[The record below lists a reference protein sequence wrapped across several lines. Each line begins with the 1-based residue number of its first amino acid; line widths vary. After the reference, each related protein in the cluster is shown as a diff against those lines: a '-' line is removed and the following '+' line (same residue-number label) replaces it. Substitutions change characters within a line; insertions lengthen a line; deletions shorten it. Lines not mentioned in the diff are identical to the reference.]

1 MALGP
6 FYVAQKLKQ
15 TNGPHGTAIL
25 MRHGETEWNKQGRVM
40 GRNPVELTEHGR
52 AQVAATARFAESIK
66 PDLIVTSPLVRA
78 RQSAEILAAALGGI
92 EIRRGACHRR
102 SALRSLG
109 GVALSRANR
118 RSALRHLPEIAD
130 YAPTPGGETIPEV
143 QARGVEAVM
152 RMIEAHPGER
162 IVFVSHG
169 DIVRTV
175 LCHFLKVELEHFH
188 RIRVDNAALSAIQ
201 ISGEFAEVKFL
212 NLTPIRTRLSSRP
225 SQPRA
230 AKPNRPNPSSE
241 VRIPPG
247 TRGRT
252 DRTMRVSTL
261 IASILFLLCGF
272 TTAEASSEGRT
283 AAIASATK
291 VALGWLKLVDEGSYA
306 ASWTAASSLF
316 KGQVSEAGWT
326 SGKLVGTR
334 SEA

>member
-52 AQVAATARFAESIK
+52 AQVAATAHFAKSIK

-92 EIRRGACHRR
+92 EIIEEPA
-102 SALRSLG
+102 
-109 GVALSRANR
+109 
-118 RSALRHLPEIAD
+118 IAEVLYGRWEGMHYHELID
-130 YAPTPGGETIPEV
+130 DPHYVTYRKSPIQHPTPGGETIPEV
-143 QARGVEAVM
+143 QARGVEGVM
-152 RMIEAHPGER
+152 RTIEARPGQR
-162 IVFVSHG
+162 VVFVSHG

-212 NLTPIRTRLSSRP
+212 NLMPDPQQAFLAP
-225 SQPRA
+225 F
-230 AKPNRPNPSSE
+230 
-241 VRIPPG
+241 
-247 TRGRT
+247 
-252 DRTMRVSTL
+252 ST
-261 IASILFLLCGF
+261 A
-272 TTAEASSEGRT
+272 
-283 AAIASATK
+283 
-291 VALGWLKLVDEGSYA
+291 
-306 ASWTAASSLF
+306 
-316 KGQVSEAGWT
+316 
-326 SGKLVGTR
+326 R
-334 SEA
+334 SETKPVEPK

>member
-52 AQVAATARFAESIK
+52 AQVAATARFAGSIK

-78 RQSAEILAAALGGI
+78 RQSAEILASALGGI
-92 EIRRGACHRR
+92 QIVEEPA
-102 SALRSLG
+102 
-109 GVALSRANR
+109 
-118 RSALRHLPEIAD
+118 IAEVLYGRWEGLHYHELID
-130 YAPTPGGETIPEV
+130 DPHYITYRKSPILHPTPGGETIPEV

-152 RMIEAHPGER
+152 RTIEAHPGQR
-162 IVFVSHG
+162 VVFVSHG

-212 NLTPIRTRLSSRP
+212 NLTPDP
-225 SQPRA
+225 HQAFVAPF
-230 AKPNRPNPSSE
+230 
-241 VRIPPG
+241 
-247 TRGRT
+247 
-252 DRTMRVSTL
+252 ST
-261 IASILFLLCGF
+261 A
-272 TTAEASSEGRT
+272 
-283 AAIASATK
+283 
-291 VALGWLKLVDEGSYA
+291 
-306 ASWTAASSLF
+306 
-316 KGQVSEAGWT
+316 
-326 SGKLVGTR
+326 R
-334 SEA
+334 SETKAAEPK

>member
-78 RQSAEILAAALGGI
+78 RQSAEIFAAALGGI
-92 EIRRGACHRR
+92 EILEEPA
-102 SALRSLG
+102 
-109 GVALSRANR
+109 
-118 RSALRHLPEIAD
+118 IAEVLYGRWEGLHYHELID
-130 YAPTPGGETIPEV
+130 DPHYITYRKSPIQHPTPGGETIPEV
-143 QARGVEAVM
+143 QARGVAAVM
-152 RMIEAHPGER
+152 RMIEAHPGQR

-212 NLTPIRTRLSSRP
+212 NLTPDPHQAFVAPFATARTET
-225 SQPRA
+225 
-230 AKPNRPNPSSE
+230 KP
-241 VRIPPG
+241 
-247 TRGRT
+247 
-252 DRTMRVSTL
+252 
-261 IASILFLLCGF
+261 
-272 TTAEASSEGRT
+272 AEP
-283 AAIASATK
+283 K
-291 VALGWLKLVDEGSYA
+291 
-306 ASWTAASSLF
+306 
-316 KGQVSEAGWT
+316 
-326 SGKLVGTR
+326 
-334 SEA
+334 

>member
-52 AQVAATARFAESIK
+52 AQVAATARFAETIK

-92 EIRRGACHRR
+92 EILEEPA
-102 SALRSLG
+102 
-109 GVALSRANR
+109 
-118 RSALRHLPEIAD
+118 IAEVLYGRWEGLHYHELID
-130 YAPTPGGETIPEV
+130 DPHYITYRKSPIQHPTPGGETIPEV
-143 QARGVEAVM
+143 QARGVAAVM

-212 NLTPIRTRLSSRP
+212 NLTPDP
-225 SQPRA
+225 HQAFVAPFA
-230 AKPNRPNPSSE
+230 
-241 VRIPPG
+241 
-247 TRGRT
+247 
-252 DRTMRVSTL
+252 
-261 IASILFLLCGF
+261 
-272 TTAEASSEGRT
+272 TA
-283 AAIASATK
+283 
-291 VALGWLKLVDEGSYA
+291 
-306 ASWTAASSLF
+306 
-316 KGQVSEAGWT
+316 
-326 SGKLVGTR
+326 R
-334 SEA
+334 SETKPAEPK

>member
-92 EIRRGACHRR
+92 EILEEPA
-102 SALRSLG
+102 
-109 GVALSRANR
+109 
-118 RSALRHLPEIAD
+118 IAEVLYGRWEGLHYHELID
-130 YAPTPGGETIPEV
+130 DPHYVTYRKSPITHPTPGGETIPEV

-152 RMIEAHPGER
+152 RMIAAHPGER

-201 ISGEFAEVKFL
+201 IAGEFAEVKFL
-212 NLTPIRTRLSSRP
+212 NLTPDP
-225 SQPRA
+225 HQAFVAPF
-230 AKPNRPNPSSE
+230 
-241 VRIPPG
+241 
-247 TRGRT
+247 
-252 DRTMRVSTL
+252 ST
-261 IASILFLLCGF
+261 A
-272 TTAEASSEGRT
+272 
-283 AAIASATK
+283 
-291 VALGWLKLVDEGSYA
+291 
-306 ASWTAASSLF
+306 
-316 KGQVSEAGWT
+316 
-326 SGKLVGTR
+326 R
-334 SEA
+334 SETKPAEPK